1 MRERRRMGEL
11 HLQRPHAAGNFVRY
25 LLLPLLL
32 LPLCGQC
39 DASGDFSLQVTSL
52 QALPSGGDALRGSFP
67 SSFVVRVC
75 LGEAS
80 HGRRPSPGLRPC
92 PLGSATARSE
102 GGAGLLLSVAFDFAW
117 PLWCS
122 LAVDVWEQHN
132 GTAPGGDLRQVTR
145 AVHVIGDRPGEPWR
159 TLHHA
164 AAANATALE
173 YRVRVRCHADYYGV
187 DCKRWCRRRDDHFGH
202 NECDAHGRKEC
213 MPGWAGEYCDRAIC
227 RPGCDSL
234 RGGCDVPGQC
244 RCRSGWQG
252 ELCQRCVPY
261 PGCGHGS
268 CRQQPWRCSC
278 DSGWGGLLCD
288 KDLNYCASHQ
298 PCLNGG
304 SCINAKPDE
313 FTCNCPQGYS
323 GMSCEIDLNYC
334 ASHQPCLNG
343 GSCINA
349 KPDEFTCNC
358 PQGYSGMSCE
368 IDLNYCASH
377 QPCLNGGSCIN
388 AKPDEFTCNCP
399 QGYSGMSCE
408 IGEKVD
414 DDNDDNEEEEVEEVE
429 ECSSVDG
436 VGTSCESSEG
446 VTTIDGGRFVPP
458 ASAGVDGSLL
468 PVLLPLSLAVCLL
481 SGLAVGRRC
490 RPRCLRRRPRE
501 VSWIAND
508 LGGGGDG
515 GGGGGNTEGGRS
527 PKLPPKGP
535 DEVRLEARE
544 MPKLG
549 ERRLP
554 LTPEW
559 GAKFSKLG
567 GLGAEDVNV
576 NNVSRVK
583 IHAATERR
591 EGKGSESGGSGVE

>member
-32 LPLCGQC
+32 LPLCGC

-92 PLGSATARSE
+92 PLGSAIARGE

-173 YRVRVRCHADYYGV
+173 YRVRVRCHADYYGA

-202 NECDAHGRKEC
+202 SECDAHGRKEC

-234 RGGCDVPGQC
+234 HGGCDVPGQC

-323 GMSCEIDLNYC
+323 GMSCEI
-334 ASHQPCLNG
+334 
-343 GSCINA
+343 
-349 KPDEFTCNC
+349 
-358 PQGYSGMSCE
+358 
-368 IDLNYCASH
+368 
-377 QPCLNGGSCIN
+377 
-388 AKPDEFTCNCP
+388 
-399 QGYSGMSCE
+399 
-408 IGEKVD
+408 GEKVD
-414 DDNDDNEEEEVEEVE
+414 DDNDDDDDNEEVEEVE

-436 VGTSCESSEG
+436 VGSSCASSEGVTTIDGGRFVPPASAGVDGEKVDDDNDDDDDNEEVEEVEECSSVDGVGSSCASSEG

-481 SGLAVGRRC
+481 SDLAVGRRC

-501 VSWIAND
+501 VSWIANN

-549 ERRLP
+549 EQRLP
-554 LTPEW
+554 PTPEW

>member
-92 PLGSATARSE
+92 PLGSAIARGE

-173 YRVRVRCHADYYGV
+173 YRVRVRCHADYYGA

-202 NECDAHGRKEC
+202 SECDAHGRKEC

-234 RGGCDVPGQC
+234 HGGCDVPGQC

-323 GMSCEIDLNYC
+323 GMSCEI
-334 ASHQPCLNG
+334 
-343 GSCINA
+343 
-349 KPDEFTCNC
+349 
-358 PQGYSGMSCE
+358 
-368 IDLNYCASH
+368 
-377 QPCLNGGSCIN
+377 
-388 AKPDEFTCNCP
+388 
-399 QGYSGMSCE
+399 
-408 IGEKVD
+408 GEKVD
-414 DDNDDNEEEEVEEVE
+414 DDNDDDDDNEEVEEVE

-436 VGTSCESSEG
+436 VGSSCASSEG

-481 SGLAVGRRC
+481 SDLAVGHRC

-501 VSWIAND
+501 VSWIANN

-535 DEVRLEARE
+535 DEVRLEAWE

-549 ERRLP
+549 EQRLP
-554 LTPEW
+554 PTPEW